1 MVRDIERRAR
11 RDPLILPCILAAL
24 LLGSLPQARAQEAKE
39 PTDAPTITGTG
50 TLMPHK
56 SSNLGPLVEGRVE
69 RIHVNV
75 GDRVEA
81 GSPLFEMRPETY
93 QLKVEEMK
101 AAVAMADAKLKQA
114 QQNMGRTDRL
124 SDRGIASVATKDNVT
139 GALHV
144 ATGEVELAK
153 ARLRQA
159 EQEFA
164 DTVVRAPFRGAV
176 TVRYVDEG
184 VFLTNRVP
192 GGTGSSVVQVQ
203 KIDILVAVVRV
214 PSRDLP
220 RLSVGSHATLRIDG
234 VDKPVT
240 AKVDIINDMVDPAT
254 RTVEIRLGI
263 DNVKYLIR
271 PGVFVQAEIRPIQ
284 KATEL
289 SPQAR
294 PAEQPDRR
302 SGITLR

>member
-1 MVRDIERRAR
+1 MVRDIARCAR
-11 RDPLILPCILAAL
+11 RDLLTLPCMVAVL
-24 LLGSLPQARAQEAKE
+24 LLGSLPQARAQDAKE
-39 PTDAPTITGTG
+39 QAGAPAISGTG

-81 GSPLFEMRPETY
+81 GAPLFEMRPETY
-93 QLKVEEMK
+93 KLKVEEMK
-101 AAVAMADAKLKQA
+101 AAVTMADAKLKLA

-124 SDRGIASVATKDNVT
+124 SDRGIATVATKDNVT
-139 GALHV
+139 GTLHV

-220 RLSVGSHATLRIDG
+220 RLSVGNPATLRIDG
-234 VDKPVT
+234 VELPVT

-263 DNVKYLIR
+263 DNSKYLIR
-271 PGVFVQAEIRPIQ
+271 PGVFVQAEIRPMQ

-302 SGITLR
+302 SGITLH